1 MEHYLSG
8 YCDSTSLT
16 IYLWL
21 HFFKPNIAAP
31 IEQQTIWIQ
40 QLYLTRLLVEGSKL
54 FFYVSNL

>member
-31 IEQQTIWIQ
+31 IEQQTI
-40 QLYLTRLLVEGSKL
+40 
-54 FFYVSNL
+54 